1 MLVSLT
7 IKKKNGNQKKRLKKQ
22 KKVVML
28 VINQN
33 VIKHYNILRA
43 KVNSK
48 ENTYGLCPYTKS
60 NSNNNLAKK
69 LNMKIYNHIISGYSL
84 SMQLLTHTYSLQTKT
99 DICILKKLSI
109 VLMLKDIRIKIII
122 SQV

>member
-1 MLVSLT
+1 
-7 IKKKNGNQKKRLKKQ
+7 
-22 KKVVML
+22 ML

>member
-1 MLVSLT
+1 
-7 IKKKNGNQKKRLKKQ
+7 
-22 KKVVML
+22 ML

-48 ENTYGLCPYTKS
+48 ENTYGLCPHTKS
-60 NSNNNLAKK
+60 NSNNNSAKK

-84 SMQLLTHTYSLQTKT
+84 WMQLLTHTYSLQTKT
-99 DICILKKLSI
+99 DICILKTLSI